1 MMKKGLTLVLSDEEL
16 VDLCR
21 ILMDQDEA
29 GAFAFLDRHL
39 KKQARR
45 VLESG

>member
-29 GAFAFLDRHL
+29 GELAFLDQHL
-39 KKQARR
+39 KKQVRR
-45 VLESG
+45 VLEGG

>member
-1 MMKKGLTLVLSDEEL
+1 MKNGLTLVLSAEEL

-29 GAFAFLDRHL
+29 GAPAFLDQHL
-39 KKQARR
+39 KKQVRR
-45 VLESG
+45 VLEGG